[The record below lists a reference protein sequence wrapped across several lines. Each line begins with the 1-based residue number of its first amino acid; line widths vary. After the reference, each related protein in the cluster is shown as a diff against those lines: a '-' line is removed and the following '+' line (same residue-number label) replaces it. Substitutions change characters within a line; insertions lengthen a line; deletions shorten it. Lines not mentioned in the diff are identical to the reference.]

1 MTQQDK
7 KNKTLLYVIILIL
20 LLVNVSLFYMWQSGK
35 KEKNQLT
42 QDKTLLETGIKERDK
57 TIAAAEALLEQ
68 YRQDSADM
76 AANNVKM
83 SDEMARKS
91 SEIARLTY
99 LLKKE
104 KYASQDMIDALQGKL
119 DNLNAELVALREEN
133 QRLRD
138 NNDSLLSVN
147 QNLYGENTKLALEGR
162 KLKNLAARL
171 STADIKVE
179 PIKKQFL
186 TGKET
191 TTVKASR
198 VKGFK
203 INFSI
208 AENNVAEPGDREVFI
223 KVTGPEGTTIMSEG
237 QGGIVELS
245 DGKSA
250 KFSYKT
256 KVVFENTVLET
267 PEIKWE
273 PNKKLTP
280 GTYNIQLYTE
290 GYLMGSASITLR

>member
-1 MTQQDK
+1 
-7 KNKTLLYVIILIL
+7 
-20 LLVNVSLFYMWQSGK
+20 MWQTGK
-35 KEKNQLT
+35 KDRGVSIEEKTALQNT
-42 QDKTLLETGIKERDK
+42 VKDRDA

-68 YRQDSADM
+68 YHQDSAEM
-76 AANNVKM
+76 AANNIKI

-104 KYASQDMIDALQGKL
+104 KYASQDMIDALNGKL
-119 DNLNAELVALREEN
+119 SDLNKQLLALKEEN
-133 QRLRD
+133 VRLRD

-147 QNLYGENTKLALEGR
+147 QGLYGENTKLSLEGTR
-162 KLKNLAARL
+162 LKNLAARL
-171 STADIKVE
+171 SASEIKVE
-179 PIKKQFL
+179 PIKNQFL

-203 INFSI
+203 INFSV
-208 AENNVAEPGDREVFI
+208 AENKIAEPGDRDVFV
-223 KVTGPEGTTIMSEG
+223 KVTGPEGLTLNNEG
-237 QGGIVELS
+237 QGGVVELA

-250 KFSYKT
+250 KYSYKT
-256 KVVFENTVLET
+256 KIIFENNTLES
-267 PEIKWE
+267 PDIVWQ

-280 GTYNIQLYTE
+280 GKYVVQLFTE
-290 GYLMGSASITLR
+290 GYLMGSAGITLR

>member
-1 MTQQDK
+1 MTTQDK
-7 KNKTLLYVIILIL
+7 KNKTLLYIIILIL
-20 LLVNVSLFYMWQSGK
+20 FFVNIGLFYMWQTGK
-35 KEKNQLT
+35 KDRVVLLE
-42 QDKTLLETGIKERDK
+42 DKTALQNTVRDRNA

-68 YRQDSADM
+68 YQQDSAEM
-76 AANNVKM
+76 AANNIKM

-104 KYASQDMIDALQGKL
+104 KYASQDMIDALNGKL
-119 DNLNAELVALREEN
+119 SDLNNQLLALKEEN
-133 QRLRD
+133 MRLRD

-147 QNLYGENTKLALEGR
+147 QDLYGENTKLSVEGTR
-162 KLKNLAARL
+162 LKNLAARL
-171 STADIKVE
+171 SASEIKVE
-179 PIKKQFL
+179 PIRTQFL

-203 INFSI
+203 INFSV
-208 AENNVAEPGDREVFI
+208 AENNIAEPGDRDVYV
-223 KVTGPEGTTIMSEG
+223 KVTGPEGLTLNNEG
-237 QGGIVELS
+237 QGGVVALA

-250 KFSYKT
+250 KYSYKT
-256 KVVFENTVLET
+256 NIIFENNTLES
-267 PEIKWE
+267 PDIVWE

-280 GTYNIQLYTE
+280 GKYVVQLFTE
-290 GYLMGSASITLR
+290 GYLMGSAGITLR